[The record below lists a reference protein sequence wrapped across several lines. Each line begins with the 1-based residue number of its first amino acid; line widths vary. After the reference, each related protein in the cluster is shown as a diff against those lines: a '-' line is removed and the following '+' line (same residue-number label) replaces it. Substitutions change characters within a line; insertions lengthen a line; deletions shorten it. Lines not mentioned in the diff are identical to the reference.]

1 MTDNKSIQTYLI
13 WVIHFQGLY
22 INTNVKI
29 VVLEFSGQAEV
40 TIVEK
45 QFCIETNFMRVTC
58 NLIYVF
64 TSPKQK

>member
-29 VVLEFSGQAEV
+29 VNLEFSGQAEV

-58 NLIYVF
+58 NLIYVQV
-64 TSPKQK
+64 TNRNK